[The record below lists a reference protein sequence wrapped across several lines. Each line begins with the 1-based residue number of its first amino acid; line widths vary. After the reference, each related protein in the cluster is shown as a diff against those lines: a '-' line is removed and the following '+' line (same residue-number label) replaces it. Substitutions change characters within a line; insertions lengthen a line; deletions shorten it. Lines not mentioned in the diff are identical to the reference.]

1 MGIEFIS
8 NNNISH
14 KVEEGV
20 NIMAKRTEEQRDAQ
34 NAYMEKLQDI
44 KVRVPKE
51 YFDKIK
57 SYATQKKL
65 SINKFIISFLEKEIG
80 QRILS
85 VREQNKIQ
93 NEDCKKE

>member
-1 MGIEFIS
+1 MGIEFV
-8 NNNISH
+8 NNKITSY
-14 KVEEGV
+14 KIEEGV
-20 NIMAKRTEEQRDAQ
+20 NIMAKRTEEQKDAQ

-57 SYATQKKL
+57 SYATKKGL
-65 SINKFIISFLEKEIG
+65 SINKLIISLLEKEIG
-80 QRILS
+80 ERILS

-93 NEDCKKE
+93 KEDGNKE